1 MPTADLAFS
10 APATL
15 HEALGELAGAED
27 DVIAMG
33 GGTSVGMLLK
43 NDLIA
48 PRKIVWL
55 ARIPELRRLAYRSDG
70 LGSDMPGSDRPGG
83 GRDAGGELLIG
94 ATVTLRELARSGV
107 IRQKFPA
114 LAYAASRV
122 GNPRVRAVAT
132 VGGALTHSD
141 ARQDVPPIMYALQAR
156 VRIQSLRGSREVPVH
171 AFHTGFMETVLA
183 EDELVTQV
191 VIPAVP
197 GRRAAYGR
205 FTPGSH
211 DDYPTVSAAASI
223 AADNSGRVTSAVLAL
238 GGVGSTPL
246 LVGGA
251 ASLIG
256 TVPGQAEVESAAAAA
271 EAAASP
277 HDDQRGSARY
287 KKAMA
292 REWAAR
298 VIRACLD
305 PDATAVPDLV
315 VG

>member
-1 MPTADLAFS
+1 LPPADLTFS
-10 APATL
+10 APTTL
-15 HEALGELAGAED
+15 HEALAELADAE

-43 NDLIA
+43 NELIA

-55 ARIPELRRLAYRSDG
+55 ARIPELRWLTNQSDG
-70 LGSDMPGSDRPGG
+70 PDSRN
-83 GRDAGGELLIG
+83 AGGELRIG
-94 ATVTLRELARSGV
+94 ATVTLRELARSEV
-107 IRQKFPA
+107 VRHEFPA

-141 ARQDVPPIMYALQAR
+141 ARQDVPPILYALQAR
-156 VRIQSLRGSREVPVH
+156 VRIQSLRGSREIPVH
-171 AFHTGFMETVLA
+171 DFHTGFMETVLA

-191 VIPAVP
+191 VIPVVP

-211 DDYPTVSAAASI
+211 DDYPTVNAAASI
-223 AADNSGRVTSAVLAL
+223 VRDSSGQVTSAVLAL

-246 LVGGA
+246 LVGEA

-256 TVPGQAEVESAAAAA
+256 TTPGSAEVESAGAAA

-277 HDDQRGSARY
+277 YDDQRGSARY

-305 PDATAVPDLV
+305 QDTAAVTDLV
-315 VG
+315 AG

>member
-1 MPTADLAFS
+1 LPTAELAFV

-15 HEALGELAGAED
+15 DEALGQLANAEE
-27 DVIAMG
+27 VTVMG

-55 ARIPELRRLAYRSDG
+55 ARVPELRKITVAADG
-70 LGSDMPGSDRPGG
+70 EVVL
-83 GRDAGGELLIG
+83 G
-94 ATVTLRELARSGV
+94 ATVTLREIALSEV
-107 IRQKFPA
+107 IRQYLPS

-132 VGGALTHSD
+132 LGGALVHSD
-141 ARQDVPPIMYALQAR
+141 ARQDVPPVLYALQAR
-156 VRIQSLRGSREVPVH
+156 VRIQGPRGNREIPI
-171 AFHTGFMETVLA
+171 ADFHTGFMETVLA
-183 EDELVTQV
+183 EDELVVQV
-191 VIPAVP
+191 VIPGVP

-211 DDYPTVSAAASI
+211 DDYPTVNAAASI
-223 AADNSGRVTSAVLAL
+223 VRDADGSVTSAVLAL

-246 LVGGA
+246 LA
-251 ASLIG
+251 REAERLIG
-256 TVPGQAEVESAAAAA
+256 TLPGTAEVTAVVAAAMADT
-271 EAAASP
+271 SP
-277 HDDQRGSARY
+277 YDDQRGSARY

-298 VIRACLD
+298 VLHACLE
-305 PDATAVPDLV
+305 PGSPALPDLMA
-315 VG
+315 G

>member
-1 MPTADLAFS
+1 LPTADLAFS

-15 HEALGELAGAED
+15 HEALGELAGAE

-55 ARIPELRRLAYRSDG
+55 ARIPELRRLAYRSDSPD
-70 LGSDMPGSDRPGG
+70 SDSPDSDGPGG

-94 ATVTLRELARSGV
+94 ATVTLRELARSEV

-156 VRIQSLRGSREVPVH
+156 VRIQSLQGSREIPVH
-171 AFHTGFMETVLA
+171 EFHTGFMETVLA

-251 ASLIG
+251 AGLIG

-298 VIRACLD
+298 VIRVCLD